1 MGKGTA
7 LNIVITGGSGFIGK
21 ATMETARQLGHTV
34 WSFDHTDG
42 HDVLGKLSGLIGV
55 DMGIGKIVALGSA
68 PIADMSSEPSMR
80 IPVPVKP
87 DVVIHL
93 AGVLGTDELFDDVE
107 RAIQVNVTGAA
118 RVLDWCVRHN
128 AGYVAITMPPVFPS
142 VYTAT
147 KLAADRLA
155 TAYHHAYG
163 LPVAHVRA
171 FNAYGPGQAF
181 GPGHPQKIIPTFA
194 VAGWRR
200 EPIPIW
206 GDGEQIV
213 DLIHANDVGRMLV
226 YAAEGQK
233 KDQIYDAGTC
243 QAVTVREV
251 AMRVLDM
258 TGSTAGIKYLPMR
271 RGETMSRALAAATGT
286 GWTELSKR
294 TTWHPQHR
302 WERVEDTVR
311 WYRRFS

>member
-1 MGKGTA
+1 VGKDTA
-7 LNIVITGGSGFIGK
+7 LNIAVTGGAGFLGR
-21 ATMETARQLGHTV
+21 ATIRTAQAHGHHA
-34 WSFDHTDG
+34 WSFDHHHG
-42 HDVLGKLSGLIGV
+42 HDVLGDLDQLIYDG
-55 DMGIGKIVALGSA
+55 GSEHP
-68 PIADMSSEPSMR
+68 PIT
-80 IPVPVKP
+80 P

-118 RVLDWCVRHN
+118 RVLDWCTRHS

-194 VAGWRR
+194 VAAWRN
-200 EPIPIW
+200 EPIPVW

-213 DLIHANDVGRMLV
+213 DLIHADDVGRMLIEASV
-226 YAAEGQK
+226 GPK

-243 QAVTVREV
+243 HGVTVNEV
-251 AMRVLDM
+251 AHRVLDM
-258 TGSTAGIKYLPMR
+258 TGSHAGIKYLPMR
-271 RGETMSRALAAATGT
+271 RGETMSRTLSAATGT
-286 GWTELSKR
+286 GWAELRNR
-294 TTWHPQHR
+294 TKWHPEHR
-302 WERVEDTVR
+302 WELVEDTVR
-311 WYRRFS
+311 WYRRFA

>member
-1 MGKGTA
+1 
-7 LNIVITGGSGFIGK
+7 
-21 ATMETARQLGHTV
+21 
-34 WSFDHTDG
+34 
-42 HDVLGKLSGLIGV
+42 
-55 DMGIGKIVALGSA
+55 
-68 PIADMSSEPSMR
+68 
-80 IPVPVKP
+80 
-87 DVVIHL
+87 VIHL

-118 RVLDWCVRHN
+118 RVLDWCTRRN
-128 AGYVAITMPPVFPS
+128 IGYVGITMPPVFPS

-194 VAGWRR
+194 VAGWRN
-200 EPIPIW
+200 EPIPVW

-213 DLIHANDVGRMLV
+213 DLVHAEDVGRMLV
-226 YAAEGQK
+226 EAAMGPM
-233 KDQIYDAGTC
+233 DDRTYDAGTC
-243 QAVTVREV
+243 VPVTVKEV
-251 AMRVLDM
+251 AHRVLDM

-271 RGETMSRALAAATGT
+271 RGETMSRALSAATGT
-286 GWTELSKR
+286 GWTDLRRR
-294 TTWHPQHR
+294 TKWHPTHD
-302 WERVEDTVR
+302 WNRVEQAVR